1 MNSMLLLEMFV
12 CLFDLLASLF
22 LCLIMLWL
30 GFLFNLTVILLIY
43 NGFDFVCVRFLSE
56 TQMFVSLSMHDFVLF
71 LWFFIFLVVSLFC
84 HISSFFH
91 FILFRNLFVLEW
103 KKKERKGLDLD
114 RWRGW
119 EDLGRVRKGETVI
132 IIYYMKINPFSI
144 KKVKRRVRR
153 RKRRRKSLRKDR
165 SWEGRIN
172 SIRIDSEWM
181 QLYFIVQMHEIP
193 KE

>member
-1 MNSMLLLEMFV
+1 M
-12 CLFDLLASLF
+12 
-22 LCLIMLWL
+22 
-30 GFLFNLTVILLIY
+30 
-43 NGFDFVCVRFLSE
+43 
-56 TQMFVSLSMHDFVLF
+56 
-71 LWFFIFLVVSLFC
+71 
-84 HISSFFH
+84 
-91 FILFRNLFVLEW
+91 

-132 IIYYMKINPFSI
+132 SIYYMKINPFSI

-172 SIRIDSEWM
+172 SIRIDSE
-181 QLYFIVQMHEIP
+181 
-193 KE
+193 